1 AEYRC
6 RAIFDSLNDAESRS
20 QRSFYDVS
28 RESPRSRCA
37 GAKCQVFEHASPRA
51 SQLIAVVSSCR
62 RRNCMTNEAAP
73 PATRKK
79 VRAILLGD
87 RIDTSGL
94 EQTDVLATAPLT
106 FRAGK
111 DGVVILFRYGVVA
124 LFDLSVLEEDEVIRG
139 LQARVI
145 GPVVPREDET
155 AIIQL
160 APDKDEQILP
170 GGPIQLRT
178 ITPEH
183 IIVIADALAKSVVL
197 ARDEREVSSVIEVIE
212 PFARRLAERGRTPGG
227 RRAILK
233 YIGNAMLGKNR
244 VSGRV
249 GVAEKPDAVWDRPD
263 LERLYAR
270 LQDEYELKERA
281 EALSRKLSVISDTA
295 EMLTD
300 MIDTKRSL
308 RLEILIVL
316 LILFEIVITV
326 YQIITR

>member
-1 AEYRC
+1 
-6 RAIFDSLNDAESRS
+6 
-20 QRSFYDVS
+20 
-28 RESPRSRCA
+28 
-37 GAKCQVFEHASPRA
+37 
-51 SQLIAVVSSCR
+51 
-62 RRNCMTNEAAP
+62 MTNETTP
-73 PATRKK
+73 FGIRRKA
-79 VRAILLGD
+79 RAILLGD

-111 DGVVILFRYGVVA
+111 DGVVTLFRYGVAV

-139 LQARVI
+139 LQPRI
-145 GPVVPREDET
+145 ISPIEPREDET
-155 AIIQL
+155 AIIQI

-183 IIVIADALAKSVVL
+183 MIVIADALSKSVVL

-212 PFARRLAERGRTPGG
+212 PFARQLSEKGRTPGG

-233 YIGNAMLGKNR
+233 HIGKSMLVQNR

-249 GVAEKPDAVWDRPD
+249 AVAEKPDVVWDRPD
-263 LERLYAR
+263 LERLSAR

-281 EALSRKLSVISDTA
+281 EALSRKLSLISDTA

-300 MIDTKRSL
+300 MIDTQRSL
-308 RLEILIVL
+308 RLEIMIVV
-316 LILFEIVITV
+316 LILFEIVITS
-326 YQIITR
+326 YQIVTR